1 MTHPLAP
8 NLSNLSD
15 DEIHTKRAELQ
26 NRLMFS
32 YRSGNGSLVAQIQ
45 MLLQDYDI
53 EIQMRNQRMLDQMA
67 KTSKNFGNVIN
78 ISK

>member
-1 MTHPLAP
+1 MHPLAP
-8 NLSNLSD
+8 NLTSLTD
-15 DEIHTKRAELQ
+15 EEIHTKRAELQ
-26 NRLMFS
+26 NKLMFS
-32 YRSGNGSLVAQIQ
+32 YRSGNSNLVAQIQ

-53 EIQMRNQRMLDQMA
+53 EIQTRNQRMLDQLV